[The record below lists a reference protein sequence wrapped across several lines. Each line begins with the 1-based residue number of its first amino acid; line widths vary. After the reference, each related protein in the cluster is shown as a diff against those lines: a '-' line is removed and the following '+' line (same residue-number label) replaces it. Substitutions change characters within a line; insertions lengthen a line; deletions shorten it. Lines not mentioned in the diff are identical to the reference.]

1 MDKMWQKTVLNEQ
14 ETESDEEEYNELRRK
29 DYEESL
35 KTGRSK
41 AKKLTEACLKKRVQV
56 KLVEYD
62 FIEVNYLS
70 EQYQKKFEE
79 TSENARIFSER
90 QGKAKQ
96 EMYST
101 NEELTDQIRTN
112 TREPPMFD
120 EIRPEYNRY
129 LNILLKRPPSE
140 WQEALRT
147 TDLREPARV
156 QGSERGLDSSA
167 GGVSPPPPPHTD
179 TLVTDGNVDGDSS
192 QSEDKLELSPH
203 QILDLVTEL
212 TDQVLSLTR
221 NSYGVDEPPLKELM
235 QDIETISRKM
245 EEDDEKLTLQLDEMK
260 DRIVS
265 DLERAATLKKKVQ
278 LHDSKDHDTMSDA
291 LGVKITEVYRCCVD
305 SHPTDLSTLEKLT
318 SVEHRISLL
327 FQFLESIPKENLK
340 TLRLIKDSVRRGRL
354 REEQLRLE
362 KEKCKQRLM
371 DRKKQTGRQL
381 RPRCFPVQKKIP
393 VSEEDNIPAEKELH
407 AFLFTEN
414 DG

>member
-41 AKKLTEACLKKRVQV
+41 AKKLRKAFLKKKMQV
-56 KLVEYD
+56 KLVECK
-62 FIEVNYLS
+62 FEAVNDTS
-70 EQYQKKFEE
+70 EEYQKKFEE
-79 TSENARIFSER
+79 TSENARISSER
-90 QGKAKQ
+90 HVKVKQ
-96 EMYST
+96 EKCST

-112 TREPPMFD
+112 KREPPMFD

-156 QGSERGLDSSA
+156 QGKVLGERSGLQCRWS
-167 GGVSPPPPPHTD
+167 HTD

-203 QILDLVTEL
+203 QILDLLTEL

-221 NSYGVDEPPLKELM
+221 NSYGVDESQLKELM
-235 QDIETISRKM
+235 QDMETISRKM
-245 EEDDEKLTLQLDEMK
+245 EEDDEKLTLPLDEMK
-260 DRIVS
+260 DRIAS

-278 LHDSKDHDTMSDA
+278 LHDSKDHDTMLDA
-291 LGVKITEVYRCCVD
+291 LGVKITEVHRCCVD
-305 SHPTDLSTLEKLT
+305 SHPTDLSTLEKLA

-340 TLRLIKDSVRRGRL
+340 TLRLIKDSIRRGRL

-362 KEKCKQRLM
+362 KEKCKKRLM

-381 RPRCFPVQKKIP
+381 RPRCFPVKKKIP

-414 DG
+414 DE

>member
-1 MDKMWQKTVLNEQ
+1 MNKRQRAMKKSTMNSGEKTM
-14 ETESDEEEYNELRRK
+14 S
-29 DYEESL
+29 
-35 KTGRSK
+35 
-41 AKKLTEACLKKRVQV
+41 
-56 KLVEYD
+56 
-62 FIEVNYLS
+62 
-70 EQYQKKFEE
+70 
-79 TSENARIFSER
+79 SER
-90 QGKAKQ
+90 HGKAKQ
-96 EMYST
+96 EMYSA

-112 TREPPMFD
+112 KREPPMFD

-156 QGSERGLDSSA
+156 QDSEGGLDSSA
-167 GGVSPPPPPHTD
+167 GGVPPPPHTD

-221 NSYGVDEPPLKELM
+221 NSYRVDELPLKELM

-260 DRIVS
+260 DRIAS
-265 DLERAATLKKKVQ
+265 DLERAATLKRKVQ
-278 LHDSKDHDTMSDA
+278 LDDSLKDHDTMSDA

-305 SHPTDLSTLEKLT
+305 SHPTCLSTLEKLT
-318 SVEHRISLL
+318 SVEHRACLQL
-327 FQFLESIPKENLK
+327 QFLESIPKENLK
-340 TLRLIKDSVRRGRL
+340 TLRLNKDIVRRGRL

-407 AFLFTEN
+407 DFLFTE
-414 DG
+414 DDD